1 MATPVGVWGPLFA
14 GVTRGSAGAGGLTIS
29 NRDVMTLATDIIA
42 YLESLRLSQG
52 RLAGQKWRLLPWQT
66 RFTRGAFSQANDAR
80 LTIARGGGKTTYV
93 AGLGTAAL
101 AGPLVEPRA
110 ETLII
115 ASSFEQ
121 GLTCFRHV
129 LAFLEPEFERDRARW
144 RVADSSNRAAVECRR
159 TGALLKVLG
168 SDPRRLHGAA
178 PKLML
183 LDEVAQWPSTNID
196 RMLAAL
202 TTSRGK
208 IPGSKAIWLGTRPA
222 SAEHPFERALSD
234 PVGYSQTHAARDTDP
249 PFHARTW
256 KRANPSLSTMPD
268 LLAVYRAEA
277 KQARSDSVKL
287 ASFQS
292 LRLNLGVADIVRAS
306 LLSAGLW
313 ESIEG
318 QADARGPCVWGV
330 DLGGSSSQSAIA
342 AYWPDTGRLEVLAAF
357 PGTPLL
363 SERGLAD
370 GVGALY
376 RTMGERGELITTTG
390 RVVNVEELLRE
401 ALGRFGPPDAV
412 AADRWREGELRDGLD
427 LAGVPASAF
436 VSRGMGFRDGA
447 EDVRAFR
454 KACLT
459 SRVVP
464 AMSLL
469 LRSAMAEAVTVSD
482 PAGNEKLAKRAEGG
496 RRARARDDAAA
507 AAIIAVSVGSRRPA
521 PETEESEA
529 SYVLVG

>member
-1 MATPVGVWGPLFA
+1 
-14 GVTRGSAGAGGLTIS
+14 
-29 NRDVMTLATDIIA
+29 MTLATDIIA

-52 RLAGQKWRLLPWQT
+52 RLAGQKWRLLPWQR
-66 RFTRGAFSQANDAR
+66 RFTRGAFGQPDDAR

-93 AGLGTAAL
+93 AGLGAAAI

-110 ETLII
+110 ETLIV

-129 LAFLEPEFERDRARW
+129 LAFVEPEKDRARW
-144 RVADSSNRAAVECRR
+144 RVADSSNRAAIECRR
-159 TGALLKVLG
+159 TGAMLRVLG

-196 RMLAAL
+196 RMLSAL

-208 IPGSKAIWLGTRPA
+208 IPGSKAIWLGTRAA
-222 SAEHPFERALSD
+222 SPEHPFERALND
-234 PVGYSQTHAARDTDP
+234 PVGYSQVHVARQDDP
-249 PFHARTW
+249 PYRVSTW
-256 KRANPSLSTMPD
+256 KKANPSLSTMPD

-277 KQARSDSVKL
+277 RQARADSVKL

-292 LRLNLGVADIVRAS
+292 LRLNLGVADTVRAS

-313 ESIEG
+313 QSSEG
-318 QADARGPCVWGV
+318 EAEQRGPVVWGV
-330 DLGGSSSQSAIA
+330 DLGGSASMSAVCA
-342 AYWPDTGRLEVLAAF
+342 FWPDTGRLESLAAF
-357 PGTPLL
+357 PGTPGL

-370 GVGALY
+370 GVGGQY
-376 RTMGERGELITTTG
+376 RTMAERGELITTTG
-390 RVVNVEELLRE
+390 RVVDVEELLRE
-401 ALGRFGPPDAV
+401 AMSRFGPPDAV
-412 AADRWREGELRDGLD
+412 AADRWRESELKDALD

-436 VSRGMGFRDGA
+436 VSRGMGFKDGA
-447 EDVRAFR
+447 QDVRDFR
-454 KACLT
+454 RACLT
-459 SRVVP
+459 GKVVP
-464 AMSLL
+464 VVSLL
-469 LRSAMAEAVTVSD
+469 MRAGMSEAVVVSD
-482 PAGNEKLAKRAEGG
+482 PAGNEKLAKRGEGG
-496 RRARARDDAAA
+496 RRSRARDDAAA
-507 AAIIAVSVGSRRPA
+507 AGILAVSVGSRRPE